1 MFLLFKRKIV
11 IISSFVSFIIG
22 CTVTIS
28 LIGVENCSEKRIFL
42 DSYKY
47 PLTFYRSSNKFDKN
61 IILILILTSPK
72 NVNRRNTIRETW
84 LNLCNS
90 TCNVKHYFVIGI
102 RNLHEETL
110 YAVQAEQFRH
120 RDLLLLPNIVDS
132 YANLTQKVLESYV
145 WIDKSVN
152 FEFVLKCDDDSFIR
166 LDKVISELQLIPA
179 SQRSG
184 LYWGFFNGRA
194 QVKQNG
200 KWKEREWF
208 LCDYYLPYAMGGGYV
223 LSRKLVHFIASNAEY
238 LRLYNSEDVSV
249 GVWLAAVSNVH
260 RLHDPRF
267 DTEFMSRGCSNRY
280 LVTHKQDDQ
289 AMSVMFSTLKQTGNL
304 CVNEYKNRQSYIYN
318 WNVPPSKCCIRSDS
332 DIP

>member
-1 MFLLFKRKIV
+1 MFYIFKRKIV
-11 IISSFVSFIIG
+11 VFSSFISFIIG
-22 CTVTIS
+22 CTITVS
-28 LIGVENCSEKRIFL
+28 LIRVENCSEKRIFL

-61 IILILILTSPK
+61 NLLILILTSPK
-72 NVNRRNTIRETW
+72 NVNRRNVIRETW
-84 LNLCNS
+84 LTLYNS
-90 TCNVKHYFVIGI
+90 TNNIKHYFVIGI
-102 RNLHEETL
+102 NNLHEGILSSIE
-110 YAVQAEQFRH
+110 AEQFRH
-120 RDLLLLPNIVDS
+120 HDLLLLPNIIDNYS
-132 YANLTQKVLESYV
+132 NLTRKVLETYI

-152 FEFVLKCDDDSFIR
+152 FEFVLKCDDDSFIQI
-166 LDKVISELQLIPA
+166 DKVISELKSFST

-194 QVKQNG
+194 QVKQKG

-249 GVWLAAVSNVH
+249 GVWLAALADVN

-267 DTEFMSRGCSNRY
+267 DTEFMSRGCSNTY
-280 LVTHKQDDQ
+280 LVTHKHNEQ
-289 AMSVMFSTLKQTGNL
+289 AMSEMFSTLKQTGNL
-304 CVNEYKNRQSYIYN
+304 CAKEYKSINSYIYN
-318 WNVPPSKCCIRSDS
+318 WNVPPSKCCIRSDT